1 MIPKP
6 QQVTKAQVMKF
17 CDMREEQFQYET
29 DYNYNKKIDL
39 EKEAF
44 DKEERR
50 RHPEFKIVEDIQH
63 QEDIERNKYA
73 ILMRNQEPVRQAC
86 FKEYK
91 NFEDQWI

>member
-1 MIPKP
+1 
-6 QQVTKAQVMKF
+6 
-17 CDMREEQFQYET
+17 
-29 DYNYNKKIDL
+29 L

-73 ILMRNQEPVRQAC
+73 ILMRN
-86 FKEYK
+86 
-91 NFEDQWI
+91 